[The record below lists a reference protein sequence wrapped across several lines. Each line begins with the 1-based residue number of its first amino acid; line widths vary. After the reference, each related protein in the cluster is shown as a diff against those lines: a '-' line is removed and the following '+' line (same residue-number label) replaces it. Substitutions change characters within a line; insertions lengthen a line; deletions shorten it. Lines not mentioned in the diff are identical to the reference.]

1 MGTKFLSLILQPPL
15 PSSSKV
21 FPNNA
26 SALKEKDF
34 VSEAISDLLVTRRV
48 EVLDYPPAIV
58 NPLPVSIQSSQEKVN
73 FRFETS

>member
-1 MGTKFLSLILQPPL
+1 MSVIRNGYKIPFIDFPP
-15 PSSSKV
+15 PKV

-34 VSEAISDLLVTRRV
+34 VSEAISDLLVNRCV

-58 NPLPVSIQSSQEKVN
+58 NPLSVFIQSSGKK
-73 FRFETS
+73 RLI